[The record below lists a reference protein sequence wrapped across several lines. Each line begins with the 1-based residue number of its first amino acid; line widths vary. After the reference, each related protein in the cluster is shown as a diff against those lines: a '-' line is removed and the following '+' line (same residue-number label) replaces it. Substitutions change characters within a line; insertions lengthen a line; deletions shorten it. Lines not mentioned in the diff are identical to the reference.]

1 MTYAVA
7 DIVMNG
13 AGVRYQMGETV
24 NDFWIFGYG
33 SLMWRPGFAYEEA
46 VPAQLVGA
54 HRALCVYSVVHR
66 GSRRNPGLVL
76 GLDAGGTC
84 DGLAFRVRRT
94 HARRTQQYLRARE
107 QVTRVYREVV
117 RPVQLLDG
125 DALPVRALCF
135 LIDQCHPQYAGRLP
149 VTEQAYLV
157 RRGYGMSG
165 HNRDYVA
172 NTVRHLSGMGIEE
185 PRLNRL
191 MPLLGI
197 RHSELRALPCE
208 REPKPET

>member
-1 MTYAVA
+1 M
-7 DIVMNG
+7 
-13 AGVRYQMGETV
+13 
-24 NDFWIFGYG
+24 NDFWVFGYG
-33 SLMWRPGFAYEEA
+33 SLMWRPGFAFEEA

-54 HRALCVYSVVHR
+54 HRALCVYSIVHR
-66 GSRRNPGLVL
+66 GSRRHPGLVL

-84 DGLAFRVRRT
+84 DGLAFRVRRP
-94 HARRTQQYLRARE
+94 HARHTRQYLRARE
-107 QVTRVYREVV
+107 QVTRVYREAM
-117 RPVQLLDG
+117 RPVQLLDR
-125 DALPVRALCF
+125 DARAVRALCF

-149 VTEQAYLV
+149 VAEQAYLI
-157 RRGYGMSG
+157 RRGRGMSG
-165 HNRDYVA
+165 PNREYVA

-197 RHSELRALPCE
+197 RPAELQALPCE